1 MEGKAMMREDGK
13 EHIYAVYF
21 IHEDAPT
28 DWGIVESMNAYN
40 PGETVH
46 FGGIACVIDFEI

>member
-1 MEGKAMMREDGK
+1 MMREDGK

-28 DWGIVESMNAYN
+28 DWGFVESMNAYD
-40 PGETVH
+40 PGQTVH
-46 FGGIACVIDFEI
+46 FGGITCVIDFEV